1 MKGKSRANIDTE
13 ERIKRQST
21 CSGHKKEWVSPKGN
35 HVNSQDLRPMGMSL
49 LVLLE
54 REEEESRLIY
64 PRDLGCD
71 RLVPQPLSKGRG
83 GFYSVGASGMNRLS
97 TPW

>member
-1 MKGKSRANIDTE
+1 MLR
-13 ERIKRQST
+13 
-21 CSGHKKEWVSPKGN
+21 
-35 HVNSQDLRPMGMSL
+35 SQEGVGEPQRKPCKFTRSQAHGMSL

-64 PRDLGCD
+64 PRGLGCD